1 MEKHTG
7 ASYNEIASDYARQ
20 QDLKPW
26 NVYFER
32 PAVLSFLPE
41 LKGKRILDAG
51 CGPGFYSN
59 YMIEQGA
66 QVTAIDFNEEFVR
79 LTEERTGHR
88 VRALQ
93 ADLAEPLA
101 FASDASFDLV
111 VCILVLHYLQ
121 DWLPTL
127 REFHRVLT
135 PEGQLVFSTHHPS
148 MDIELS
154 TTKDYF
160 AVELLE
166 DEWDV
171 GKVQFYRRPISR
183 ISHDLFEAGFVI
195 EEINEP
201 RPVKPPE
208 GVQFNSYERIMKNP
222 QRLLIRAGKQFK
234 GSR

>member
-26 NVYFER
+26 NIYFER
-32 PAVLSFLPE
+32 PGVLAFLPD
-41 LKGKRILDAG
+41 LKGRQVLDAG
-51 CGPGFYSN
+51 CGPGFYSS
-59 YMIEQGA
+59 YMAEQGA
-66 QVTAIDFNEEFVR
+66 QVTALDFNEEFVR
-79 LTEERTGHR
+79 LTEERTHKR
-88 VRALQ
+88 VKVLQ
-93 ADLAEPLA
+93 ADLAEPLT
-101 FASDASFDLV
+101 FASASSFDLV

-121 DWLPTL
+121 DWRPTL
-127 REFHRVLT
+127 KEFHRVLRPT
-135 PEGQLVFSTHHPS
+135 GRLIFSTHHPC

-166 DEWDV
+166 DEWEV
-171 GKVQFYRRPISR
+171 GKVQFYRRPISM
-183 ISHDLFEAGFVI
+183 ISKDLFETGFVI
-195 EEINEP
+195 EEIHEP

-222 QRLLIRAGKQFK
+222 QRLLVRASK
-234 GSR
+234 RME